1 MQGQLFTQDFL
12 TRGVLDTPP
21 YQSLGDSDFSAFK
34 AALQGIFAG
43 FSGASK
49 PNEAQT
55 ENDIINKVLLE
66 LGYVDDAGQVL
77 PPFVWNEEERRARL
91 SALDAL
97 FFWLYG
103 LNADDAGYIMDSFPI
118 VREHDEKAFGR
129 FRTKDDVLA
138 RLQLLT
144 A

>member
-66 LGYVDDAGQVL
+66 LGYVDDAG
-77 PPFVWNEEERRARL
+77 
-91 SALDAL
+91 
-97 FFWLYG
+97 
-103 LNADDAGYIMDSFPI
+103 YIMDSFPI